1 MSHFEVL
8 EVKVS
13 IQAFEEGD
21 TIQLITMTLKPKDEK
36 PSRRKDPGSL
46 NQSLEERRLACASPE
61 EHRDADCV
69 ARLGLPRM
77 LAPAPGHNGPRAFAF
92 GRCSLGLDKREHSRK
107 EISAT
112 CLKNQV

>member
-1 MSHFEVL
+1 MQTIDTTMSVPL
-8 EVKVS
+8 KVY
-13 IQAFEEGD
+13 I
-21 TIQLITMTLKPKDEK
+21 
-36 PSRRKDPGSL
+36 
-46 NQSLEERRLACASPE
+46 SPE
-61 EHRDADCV
+61 EQRDADCV